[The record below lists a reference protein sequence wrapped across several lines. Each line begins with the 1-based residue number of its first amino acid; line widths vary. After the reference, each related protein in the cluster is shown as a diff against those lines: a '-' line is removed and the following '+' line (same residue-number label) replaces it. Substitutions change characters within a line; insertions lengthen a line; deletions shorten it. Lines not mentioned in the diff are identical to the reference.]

1 MEDVTP
7 SGPTP
12 SGPPEPKATPSSPPP
27 EQKTDTEDAV
37 ESKKQNRRR
46 KKKQSIT
53 GRRVQTFGKKKH
65 AIAIALCG
73 DGHGMIRVNG
83 KPLDLI
89 EPKPLRLKVYEPFL
103 LVGKD
108 KYQDLDIH
116 IRVRGG
122 GHVAQIYAVRQAIA
136 KALLAFHAKYID
148 EASKQELRKTFLQ
161 YDRNLLI
168 ADPRR
173 RESKKFGGPG
183 PRSRYQK
190 SYR

>member
-1 MEDVTP
+1 MAAMD
-7 SGPTP
+7 
-12 SGPPEPKATPSSPPP
+12 
-27 EQKTDTEDAV
+27 TDTTPQGPSDLTP
-37 ESKKQNRRR
+37 QNDDETSGVPAEEETTGKPQQQKRRK

-89 EPKPLRLKVYEPFL
+89 EPKPLRLKVYEPLL

-116 IRVRGG
+116 IRVKGG
-122 GHVAQIYAVRQAIA
+122 GHVAQIYAVRQAVA

-148 EASKQELRKTFLQ
+148 EASKQELRTTFLR

-183 PRSRYQK
+183 PRARYQK

>member
-1 MEDVTP
+1 MASATETP
-7 SGPTP
+7 MGPTP
-12 SGPPEPKATPSSPPP
+12 GGDATDGNAQQKKAAQP
-27 EQKTDTEDAV
+27 
-37 ESKKQNRRR
+37 QNRR
-46 KKKQSIT
+46 KTKKQSIR

-65 AIAIALCG
+65 AIAMALCG

-83 KPLDLI
+83 KPLDLM

-116 IRVRGG
+116 IRVKGG
-122 GHVAQIYAVRQAIA
+122 GVVAQIYAVRQAIA
-136 KALLAFHAKYID
+136 KSLLAFHAKYID
-148 EASKQELRKTFLQ
+148 EASKDELRRKFLQ
-161 YDRNLLI
+161 YDRNLLV

-183 PRSRYQK
+183 ARARYQK